1 MADFDDIKGRI
12 GDTSGRIGDTSGR
25 IGDTSGRIG
34 DTSGRTLE
42 EVQRD
47 IVRGRLIE
55 KINFLES
62 KVDRIEGDM
71 VRLATM
77 LDARLRV
84 LEDRILASQIEDLVS
99 NRLKDIEDQVQRV
112 EDKVNAIPGGAKT

>member
-1 MADFDDIKGRI
+1 MADFDDIK
-12 GDTSGRIGDTSGR
+12 GRIGDTSGR

-55 KINFLES
+55 RINFLES

-71 VRLATM
+71 VRIASM
-77 LDARLRV
+77 LDGRLRV
-84 LEDRILASQIEDLVS
+84 LEDRILTSQLEGMVS
-99 NRLKDIEDQVQRV
+99 NKVKTIQEQVQRL
-112 EDKVNAIPGGAKT
+112 EDKVKAISSGVKT

>member
-1 MADFDDIKGRI
+1 MADFDDIK
-12 GDTSGRIGDTSGR
+12 GRIGDTSGR

-62 KVDRIEGDM
+62 KVERIEGDM
-71 VRLATM
+71 VRIASM

-99 NRLKDIEDQVQRV
+99 NRLKDIEEQVQRV
-112 EDKVNAIPGGAKT
+112 ENKVNAIPGGAKT